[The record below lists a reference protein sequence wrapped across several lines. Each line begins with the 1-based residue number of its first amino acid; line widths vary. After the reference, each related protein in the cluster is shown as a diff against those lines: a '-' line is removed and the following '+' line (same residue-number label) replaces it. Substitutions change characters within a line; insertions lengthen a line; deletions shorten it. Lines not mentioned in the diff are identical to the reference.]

1 MRRIWVLALWGCLSC
16 TREPQPIRVAPDA
29 SPLRYAGRID
39 RSERRAPRLSWA
51 GTEIHVRFVGSSVT
65 LLASDLPFEDTIRET
80 DWVNLEIDGKARP
93 PLALREGN
101 ARYVLAQG
109 LPAGTHDLVL
119 QKRTEPEVGTIVFHG
134 FELSPGAKLLAT
146 SPAPRRRIEVVG
158 DSISAGY
165 GNEGKSAECHWS
177 ASTEDASRSYA
188 AVAARE
194 LGAEL
199 TLAAWS
205 GKGVT
210 RNYDARD
217 TVSLIDV
224 FDRAVPT
231 DPRSARLPKAPVADV
246 LVLNIGTNDFLA
258 GKPEPQVFV
267 PALRRWIE
275 RMRERAPKAPLFLV
289 LGPMLADDYPH
300 PGSRSELRRFFE
312 ALIAERAKQG
322 DQLSL
327 VEQYTDPAEVLG
339 CDFHPSLAT
348 HARLGRELAQVIEQR
363 MGW

>member
-1 MRRIWVLALWGCLSC
+1 
-16 TREPQPIRVAPDA
+16 
-29 SPLRYAGRID
+29 LRYAGRID
-39 RSERRAPRLSWA
+39 RSERGAPRLSWA
-51 GTEIHVRFVGSSVT
+51 GTEIHLRFVGSSVT

-80 DWVNLEIDGKARP
+80 DWLHLEVDGKARP

-101 ARYVLAQG
+101 RRYVVAQG
-109 LPAGTHDLVL
+109 PSSGVHNLVL
-119 QKRTEPEVGTIVFHG
+119 RKRTEPEVGTIVFHG
-134 FELSPGAKLLAT
+134 FELSPGAKLLA
-146 SPAPRRRIEVVG
+146 SGPAPRRRIEVVG

-165 GNEGKSAECHWS
+165 GNEGKNAECHWS
-177 ASTEDASRSYA
+177 AATEDATRSYA

-194 LGAEL
+194 LEAEL

-231 DPRSARLPKAPVADV
+231 DTQSALLPKAPVADV

-258 GKPEPQVFV
+258 GKPEQRVFV
-267 PALRRWIE
+267 PALRHWVE
-275 RMRERAPKAPLFLV
+275 KMRERAPTAPLFLV
-289 LGPMLADDYPH
+289 LGPMVADDYPH

-322 DQLSL
+322 DRVML
-327 VEQYTDPAEVLG
+327 VEQYTDPSEGLG
-339 CDFHPSLAT
+339 CDSHPSVAT
-348 HARLGRELAQVIEQR
+348 HARLGRELSQAIKQR